1 MTCELAT
8 PVYAAMAG
16 VRNGHYSRR
25 ERQGLDRYVRFL
37 ERRAE
42 QLRRTD
48 AERIVDAARAMRLP
62 WIMRW
67 VRSGPCGNRQ
77 AADCSRQSYQVDDQ
91 RRAPSS
97 IAAADGCPQQRFPH
111 CDRLFMRVAVGQ
123 SAAPL
128 EPKNGDMTTSIEDR
142 RPEAARGRI
151 HPWSAV
157 VLVVVDS
164 LWTLAEWVV
173 LLWAVTI
180 PLSFLAVAI
189 PTYLIQRF
197 WSGDAPGRALAVS
210 SLLGVLAAVPTPIT
224 GTAAGALFL
233 GLAGVRSLKGRIF
246 GLA

>member
-1 MTCELAT
+1 M
-8 PVYAAMAG
+8 
-16 VRNGHYSRR
+16 
-25 ERQGLDRYVRFL
+25 
-37 ERRAE
+37 
-42 QLRRTD
+42 
-48 AERIVDAARAMRLP
+48 
-62 WIMRW
+62 
-67 VRSGPCGNRQ
+67 RSGIG
-77 AADCSRQSYQVDDQ
+77 AQVDYQ

-97 IAAADGCPQQRFPH
+97 IAAADGCPQQRFPQ
-111 CDRLFMRVAVGQ
+111 CDRLFMRVAARAVGCP
-123 SAAPL
+123 AGTD
-128 EPKNGDMTTSIEDR
+128 KDGDMTTSIEDR
-142 RPEAARGRI
+142 HPEAARGRI

-173 LLWAVTI
+173 LLWAITI

-210 SLLGVLAAVPTPIT
+210 SLLGVLAAVPTPIA